1 MAEINVDAALVKNGG
16 VSLTQTQEKLV
27 ELSNGCICCTLRGDL
42 LEAVSR
48 LAAEEKYDAIVI
60 ESTGIGEPVPIA
72 QTLSYVDEETGIDL
86 PSVVRL
92 DTMVT
97 VVDAKNFLANFGSGE
112 YLKDRDWQTDET
124 DDRTIVDLL
133 VDQIEFCDVLVVNK
147 ISSVSE
153 DEKARLRAIL
163 KSLQPTAEYVET
175 DFGRVGFDKIVGTGL
190 FSMEKAEN
198 SPLWMRELA
207 NGGHENHTPETEEYG
222 IASFVYRRERPF
234 HPERFLDLAN
244 SEWPGVVRSKG
255 IFWLASRNDYAG
267 NWGQAG
273 GSVKV
278 DPAGTWLSALSPEML
293 ENYPE
298 YAEELENCKHLPFQD
313 RRQELVLITIGGNRE
328 ALEAMLD
335 SALLT
340 DEELAQGPE
349 AWKNYPDAF
358 PAWEKA

>member
-1 MAEINVDAALVKNGG
+1 MGEINVDAALVKNGG

-72 QTLSYVDEETGIDL
+72 QTLIYVDEETGIDL

-147 ISSVSE
+147 ISSISE
-153 DEKARLRAIL
+153 DEKTRLRAVL
-163 KSLQPTAEYVET
+163 KSLQPTAEYIET
-175 DFGRVGFDKIVGTGL
+175 DFG
-190 FSMEKAEN
+190 
-198 SPLWMRELA
+198 
-207 NGGHENHTPETEEYG
+207 
-222 IASFVYRRERPF
+222 
-234 HPERFLDLAN
+234 
-244 SEWPGVVRSKG
+244 
-255 IFWLASRNDYAG
+255 
-267 NWGQAG
+267 
-273 GSVKV
+273 KV
-278 DPAGTWLSALSPEML
+278 D
-293 ENYPE
+293 
-298 YAEELENCKHLPFQD
+298 FD
-313 RRQELVLITIGGNRE
+313 RIV
-328 ALEAMLD
+328 
-335 SALLT
+335 
-340 DEELAQGPE
+340 
-349 AWKNYPDAF
+349 
-358 PAWEKA
+358 